1 MSGPV
6 GDIMAAEIAEQPRVL
21 ARLLAAAPEI
31 ADVRRAVFASTPRCV
46 LFAARGTSDHVAL
59 YAKYLTEI
67 RLGLPAGLVSPSTF
81 TFYHAKPDLAGVLF
95 VGISQSGGSP
105 DLVESMQAA
114 ASCGAHTLAI
124 TNNVASPLA
133 GAADQVI
140 DVLAGP
146 EVAVAATKSY
156 TAELFAAYLLLVG
169 SAPGAVAE
177 AAALPDVVERNVAT
191 ASNAY
196 AAATRYR
203 FAERLLTVG
212 RGYSYPSAREAA
224 LKIMETSYTAAQAFS
239 AADLMHG
246 PLAMVGPGT
255 PVIAVGAAARSRA
268 ALAPVLQRLTSAG
281 ADVLVVGPPDGLP
294 VATGGLS
301 EELLPIVEI
310 VALQQLAWRLALDRG
325 GNPDRPRGL
334 SKVTETR

>member
-1 MSGPV
+1 MSAPAGE
-6 GDIMAAEIAEQPRVL
+6 IMAAEIAEQPQAL
-21 ARLLAAAPEI
+21 ARLLAASSEI
-31 ADVRRAVFASTPRCV
+31 ADTRRAVLGSPPRCV

-67 RLGLPAGLVSPSTF
+67 RLGLPAGLVSPSSF
-81 TFYHAKPDLAGVLF
+81 TLYQARPDLSGVLF

-114 ASCGAHTLAI
+114 AAGGARTLVI
-124 TNNVASPLA
+124 TNNVHSPLA
-133 GAADQVI
+133 ATADHVVDI
-140 DVLAGP
+140 LAGP
-146 EVAVAATKSY
+146 ELAVAATKSY
-156 TAELFAAYLLLVG
+156 TSQLLAAYLLLVG
-169 SAPGAVAE
+169 DV
-177 AAALPDVVERNVAT
+177 AAAAAVPDVVGGNLADAER
-191 ASNAY
+191 AY

-212 RGYSYPSAREAA
+212 RGYSYPSARESA

-239 AADLMHG
+239 GADLMHG

-255 PVIAVGAAARSRA
+255 PVIAVGAGARPQA
-268 ALAPVLQRLTSAG
+268 ALSPVLDRLTAAG
-281 ADVLVVGPPDGLP
+281 ADVLKVGPADGLP
-294 VATGGLS
+294 VVTGGLS
-301 EELLPIVEI
+301 EELLPVVEI
-310 VALQQLAWRLALDRG
+310 VAVQLLAWQLALDRG